1 MTAIFLTMCVEI
13 FLVEL
18 TFEHCNLLCMHTCMF
33 YKAFLHTHTSFITSH
48 CARVPA
54 AITHMLHTVHSH
66 PSITIICTYFPHSLV
81 DYLSSTTPYTS
92 CSSSLLNCLHIVH
105 TPLTPLLTIY
115 HQPLHTHLV
124 HYHYSIVCTLY
135 RVVTLLAVMALEGS
149 PYMDTSLRMRISS

>member
-1 MTAIFLTMCVEI
+1 MHAHLYV
-13 FLVEL
+13 LQS
-18 TFEHCNLLCMHTCMF
+18 LL
-33 YKAFLHTHTSFITSH
+33 THTYILHHPPLCTCSCSNHPHATHSSLTSIH
-48 CARVPA
+48 
-54 AITHMLHTVHSH
+54 HH
-66 PSITIICTYFPHSLV
+66 ICTYFPHSLV